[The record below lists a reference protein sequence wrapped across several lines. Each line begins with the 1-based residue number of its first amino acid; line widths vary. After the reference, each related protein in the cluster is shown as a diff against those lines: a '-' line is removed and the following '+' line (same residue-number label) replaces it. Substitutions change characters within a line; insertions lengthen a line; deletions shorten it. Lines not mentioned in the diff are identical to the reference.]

1 MKEKISSQ
9 NLAENRTE
17 NLAEYSLVYICSP
30 LRPVSPDV
38 SAHPD
43 ELKANLRLACD
54 ACTFAA
60 VRGFI
65 PVAPHLYFPQFLDDN
80 KPAERT
86 LGMDMGLELLRKCEA
101 LWIVSRRI
109 SYGMSAE
116 IKEAQK
122 HGIPVKVFTEEGFK
136 LYTGDGEVT
145 DNCFNDTVLTA

>member
-9 NLAENRTE
+9 

-43 ELKANLRLACD
+43 ELKANIRLACD
-54 ACTFAA
+54 AYTFAA

-65 PVAPHLYFPQFLDDN
+65 PIAPHLYFPQYLDDN
-80 KPAERT
+80 KPMERT
-86 LGMDMGLELLRKCEA
+86 LGMNMGLELLRKCEA
-101 LWIVSRRI
+101 LWIVSHRI

-122 HGIPVKVFTEEGFK
+122 YSIQVKVFTEEGFK
-136 LYTGDGEVT
+136 LYTGDSEVT
-145 DNCFNDTVLTA
+145 DDCFADTILTA

>member
-9 NLAENRTE
+9 NLAENRTDTK
-17 NLAEYSLVYICSP
+17 YSLVYICSP

-65 PVAPHLYFPQFLDDN
+65 PVAPHLYFPQFLDDD
-80 KPAERT
+80 KPMERT
-86 LGMDMGLELLRKCEA
+86 LGMNMGLELLRKCEA
-101 LWIVSRRI
+101 LWIVSHRI

-122 HGIPVKVFTEEGFK
+122 HGILVKVFTEEGFR

>member
-1 MKEKISSQ
+1 MKEKISNQ
-9 NLAENRTE
+9 NRTE
-17 NLAEYSLVYICSP
+17 HPLVYICSP

-38 SAHPD
+38 SAHSD

-65 PVAPHLYFPQFLDDN
+65 PVAPHLYFPQFLDDD
-80 KPAERT
+80 KPMERT
-86 LGMDMGLELLRKCEA
+86 LGMNMGPELLRKCET
-101 LWIVSRRI
+101 LWIVSHRI

-145 DNCFNDTVLTA
+145 DDCFADTILTA

>member
-1 MKEKISSQ
+1 MKKPNNISHPLIFISS
-9 NLAENRTE
+9 
-17 NLAEYSLVYICSP
+17 P
-30 LRPVSPDV
+30 LSPVSAD
-38 SAHPD
+38 SAERSR
-43 ELKANLRLACD
+43 ELKANIALAQD

-80 KPAERT
+80 KPMERT
-86 LGMDMGLELLRKCEA
+86 LGMNMGLELLRKCET
-101 LWIVSRRI
+101 LWIVSPRI

-145 DNCFNDTVLTA
+145 DDCFADTILTA

>member
-1 MKEKISSQ
+1 MREKILSQ
-9 NLAENRTE
+9 NCTDTK
-17 NLAEYSLVYICSP
+17 YSFVYICSP
-30 LRPVSPDV
+30 LRSVSPDV

-65 PVAPHLYFPQFLDDN
+65 LVAPHLYFPQFLDDN
-80 KPAERT
+80 KPMERT
-86 LGMDMGLELLRKCEA
+86 LGMNMGLELLRKCDA
-101 LWIVSRRI
+101 LWIVSSRI

-122 HGIPVKVFTEEGFK
+122 YGIPVKVFTEEGFR

-145 DNCFNDTVLTA
+145 DNCFADTILTA